1 MSPVEVES
9 RTRPLHS
16 LDRCDRCQAAAL
28 LVARN
33 KTEKEL
39 FFCEHH
45 GREFKDALIS
55 KGFYI
60 DVETLELRGGLS
72 LTEKGLPC

>member
-9 RTRPLHS
+9 RTRPLLS
-16 LDRCDRCQAAAL
+16 VDRCDRCRAAAAV
-28 LVARN
+28 VARN
-33 KTEKEL
+33 KIEKEL

-45 GREFKDALIS
+45 GREFKDALID

-60 DVETLELRGGLS
+60 DVETLELR
-72 LTEKGLPC
+72 KMN